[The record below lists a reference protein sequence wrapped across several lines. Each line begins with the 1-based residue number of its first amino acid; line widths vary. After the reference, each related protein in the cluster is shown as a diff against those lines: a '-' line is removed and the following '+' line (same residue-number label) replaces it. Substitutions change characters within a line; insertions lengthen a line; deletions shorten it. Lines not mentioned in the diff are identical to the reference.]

1 MSASAH
7 LSSLRR
13 RRRAWWS
20 GANSGHLL
28 LGVLLLLGVMLGV
41 SAWLSRQATEEQRTA
56 QAWEEHTFDVLRRVD
71 QLRLAAVSIRRG
83 ERGYLLTD
91 RQEFLEPYTQAQ
103 AQIDALLPQLGEAV
117 ADDPVQLR
125 RFTRITRRMAVYLD
139 QAQAT
144 VALKRVGRDAEAASI
159 DRLQEARQLSLVL
172 MRELD
177 SFEAAE
183 RDLLQERRARSDRA
197 AMRSERLQRGLGIT
211 GTLLLVIGLLA
222 NGIMRRAL
230 RREAETR
237 AELDRLVTTD
247 ELTGLANRR
256 ELFAALD
263 RMIAQSRRSGR
274 PLSLAVLDIDRFKL
288 VNDTFGHPSGDEV
301 IRRVAEMALL
311 LMREQDLVGRLGGE
325 EFVIVFPDC
334 SDQDALAACE
344 RLRQGIAALPILL
357 PGGQSL
363 SVTVSTGVTSLD
375 EHDDRTR
382 LIGRADE
389 ALYRAKKAG
398 RDQVQLAA

>member
-41 SAWLSRQATEEQRTA
+41 SAWFSRQATEEQRTA

-83 ERGYLLTD
+83 ERGYLLTG
-91 RQEFLEPYTQAQ
+91 RQEFLEPYIEAL
-103 AQIDALLPQLGEAV
+103 AHIDALLPQLGEAV

-139 QAQAT
+139 QAQVT
-144 VALKRVGRDAEAASI
+144 VALKRSGRDAQAASI

-197 AMRSERLQRGLGIT
+197 ATRSERLQRGLGIT

-263 RMIAQSRRSGR
+263 RMIAQSRRSRR

-334 SDQDALAACE
+334 SDRDALAACE

>member
-144 VALKRVGRDAEAASI
+144 VALKRAGRDAEAASI

-172 MRELD
+172 MREFD

-334 SDQDALAACE
+334 SDRDALAACE